1 VEEEIRGLMK
11 KSKALQRD
19 LLRLIER
26 DALVF
31 APLAKAYGMP
41 KDTEEQKMEKE
52 RVMEAALKVAC
63 SVPLEIME
71 KCCEGIELVKIY
83 AEKGSV
89 MAVSDAGVAAAF
101 LEGAL
106 KGASLNVYINTKSM
120 ADRALAAE
128 LNAKCDR
135 MLEEYSGKADAIF
148 DNVLG
153 RLKK

>member
-1 VEEEIRGLMK
+1 MEKSLNRLLKFLTRGE
-11 KSKALQRD
+11 KAREQ
-19 LLRLIER
+19 LLSPVDRILR
-26 DALVF
+26 
-31 APLAKAYGMP
+31 MT

-71 KCCEGIELVKIY
+71 KCCEGIGLVKVY

-120 ADRALAAE
+120 KNRELAAE
-128 LNAKCDR
+128 LNEKADR
-135 MLEEYSGKADAIF
+135 MIEEYTKTASDIF
-148 DNVLG
+148 EDVRN
-153 RLKK
+153 RLHT